1 MGEIKV
7 GKHKIETSNEDKVFF
22 PDEGY
27 TKGDLIEYY
36 RKAAKYIVPYMKQR
50 PISMLRYPDG
60 IQKDGFYQ
68 KQVGKHFPDWID
80 TISVKIENG
89 RKKQVIV
96 NDAATLVYL
105 ADQAVITP
113 HIWLSRKGNI
123 RKPDLF
129 VFDLDPPDGESFTI
143 VRDAAKYLV
152 KLFEEIKLNVYAQ
165 VTGAIGIHIVVPIKP
180 ESTYDRVR
188 KFTRD
193 VADFLAN
200 EHPDA
205 LTTEVRKNKR
215 KGRLFLDTARN
226 AYGQTI
232 IAPYCVK
239 PHEGAPVATPISL
252 DEISNSSLKPNK
264 YNIKNIFRR
273 LSRKDDPWKGMFRAA
288 KKLGPARKRFEK
300 LK

>member
-1 MGEIKV
+1 MSEITA
-7 GKHKIETSNEDKVFF
+7 GKHKIGTSNEDKVFF
-22 PDEGY
+22 PGEGY

-60 IQKDGFYQ
+60 IQKSGFYQ
-68 KQVGKHFPDWID
+68 KQAGKHFPDWID
-80 TISVKIENG
+80 TISVKIEDG
-89 RKKQVIV
+89 RKKHVIV
-96 NDAATLVYL
+96 NEEATLVYL
-105 ADQAVITP
+105 ADQAVVTP

-129 VFDLDPPDGESFTI
+129 VFDLDPPDGESFSM
-143 VRDAAKYLV
+143 VRDAAKYLIE
-152 KLFEEIKLNVYAQ
+152 LFEEIKLNVYAQ
-165 VTGAIGIHIVVPIKP
+165 VTGAVGIHIVIPIKP
-180 ESTYDRVR
+180 EAAYDRVR
-188 KFTRD
+188 RFARD

-200 EHPDA
+200 EHPDS

-239 PHEGAPVATPISL
+239 PHKGAPVATPVSL
-252 DEISNSSLKPNK
+252 DEISNSSLRPNK

-273 LSRKDDPWKGMFRAA
+273 LSRKDDPWNGMFRAA
-288 KKLGPARKRFEK
+288 RKLGPAQKRFEK